1 MTRDKIINSLMRL
14 ETSDWVK
21 VATKA
26 LEMVNEKHRKYE
38 ELKEA
43 LVGDSDGFTG
53 NEITHEELIEKIH
66 HLVDFE
72 NLIINMRSKT

>member
-14 ETSDWVK
+14 ETSDWIK
-21 VATKA
+21 FATSA
-26 LEMVNEKHRKYE
+26 LEGMNKQYRKYE

-43 LVGDSDGFTG
+43 LVGDSDGFT
-53 NEITHEELIEKIH
+53 HDELIEKIH

-72 NLIINMRSKT
+72 NLIINMRSKA

>member
-14 ETSDWVK
+14 ESSDWIK
-21 VATKA
+21 LATKA

-43 LVGDSDGFTG
+43 LVGDSDGFT
-53 NEITHEELIEKIH
+53 HDELIEKIH

-72 NLIINMRSKT
+72 NLIINMRSKA